1 MKNSLQIWGTLI
13 LILFLFPVVI
23 QFVPSGP
30 TVKSSNLVKE
40 SAYIVYA
47 SNVVEEEPGPE
58 AQKTASD
65 DGKVLLY
72 FTHSHEAFEP
82 VTKAVDGKVAVSHQ
96 TENIVRVGEKLQNQ
110 LQFHG
115 IPTDVLPV
123 DNAKEMIAKGVPH
136 HRAYAA
142 IRPHVKQRIKE
153 KEYELIIDMH
163 RDSVGPAKTT
173 MTHEGERFAKVAFV
187 IGTEHP
193 RYKENQEKANR
204 LKQEMEKLIPGIT
217 RSFIMKGGVGVD
229 GKYNQDL
236 HPSVILI
243 ELGGIGNTEDELNRT
258 ISVIAQAASNMLSNG
273 DSLYAQY

>member
-1 MKNSLQIWGTLI
+1 MKNPLHIWGTLI

-23 QFVPSGP
+23 QFVPGGP
-30 TVKSSNLVKE
+30 TVKSSNLAKE
-40 SAYIVYA
+40 STYIVYA
-47 SNVVEEEPGPE
+47 SNVVEEEPAPE
-58 AQKTASD
+58 VKEATGGDS
-65 DGKVLLY
+65 KVLLY

-82 VTKAVDGKVAVSHQ
+82 ITKAVAGKVAVSHQ
-96 TENIVRVGEKLQNQ
+96 TENIVKVGGKLQNQ

-123 DNAKEMIAKGVPH
+123 DNAKEMSSKGIPH
-136 HRAYAA
+136 SRAYAA
-142 IRPHVKQRIKE
+142 IRPHVKQRLGE
-153 KEYELIIDMH
+153 KEYELIIDLH

-193 RYKENQEKANR
+193 KYKENQAKANR
-204 LKQEMEKLIPGIT
+204 LKQEMEKLVPGIT
-217 RSFIMKGGVGVD
+217 RSFIMKGGAGVD

-236 HPSVILI
+236 DPSIMLL

-258 ISVIAQAASNMLSNG
+258 VSVIAQAASTMLSEE
-273 DSLYAQY
+273 SPSYAEY